1 MAEAAP
7 GQPQEDRFIHLL
19 EQQHGSQHAGANAGG
34 AVRANTS
41 PGLGRGQE
49 GGAVGMGGA
58 VGGLSVLPSADSHAR
73 QKRIADL
80 EAKIAQIQ
88 EQTRQTQL

>member
-1 MAEAAP
+1 M
-7 GQPQEDRFIHLL
+7 
-19 EQQHGSQHAGANAGG
+19 SGG
-34 AVRANTS
+34 
-41 PGLGRGQE
+41 
-49 GGAVGMGGA
+49 GM
-58 VGGLSVLPSADSHAR
+58 SVLPNADSHAR